1 MSLYFTNIGELEMM
15 RAILSIQEW
24 NVFLYK
30 NVLTAD
36 GSLTML
42 GVTEMPT
49 GTSRAYAKKVLT
61 MDFAAAA
68 AANKWYLSLNAAG
81 KAEGLYHNTYLDFE
95 FNSFDVAD
103 GNTVYGVGAY
113 CYVVPFDAGQSEGPI
128 KVGDTLA
135 GAGGATGVVTG
146 VIITSGAWATDDA
159 AGYIF
164 LKSRNATAFVN
175 NEALSVG
182 ATPMAT
188 SNTGTLYGGDAHKQ
202 LLWLEELPEA
212 KLIETSGQKIR
223 VIVKWSLSTA

>member
-15 RAILSIQEW
+15 RAILAMQEW
-24 NVFLYK
+24 NVGLYK
-30 NVLTAD
+30 NVLTPD

-49 GTSRAYAKKVLT
+49 GTSRAYVRKTLT
-61 MDFAAAA
+61 MNFAEAAAA
-68 AANKWYLSLNAAG
+68 DKWFLSMNQAG
-81 KAEGLYHNTYLDFE
+81 KAEGLYHNAYLDFD

-103 GNTVYGVGAY
+103 ISTVYGVFGF
-113 CYVVPFDAGQSEGPI
+113 CYVVPFDAGLAAGPPV
-128 KVGDTLA
+128 VGTTLT
-135 GAGGATGVVTG
+135 GAGGATGVITG
-146 VIITSGAWATDDA
+146 VITTSGAWSGTA

-164 LKSRNATAFVN
+164 IKSRNATLFVN
-175 NEALSVG
+175 NEVLSVG

-188 SNTGTLYGGDAHKQ
+188 SNTLTLYGGDAHKQ

-212 KLIETSGQKIR
+212 KLIDTSGQKVR